1 MVPFLPEAS
10 AAGQLT
16 IQDPPDSS
24 MDAIAKGT
32 RDGIVFLAASA
43 WFQPT
48 PSA

>member
-1 MVPFLPEAS
+1 MMTSQMLGS
-10 AAGQLT
+10 A
-16 IQDPPDSS
+16 
-24 MDAIAKGT
+24 